1 MVKLTKAQVA
11 VGIGTTNGGYLLLS
25 DKSRRVWKKRG
36 PFLKGESVNRLT
48 YSHKG
53 KKLYAATLTDGV
65 FVSGDFGKTWKPIN
79 RGLHV
84 RKVWTVAV
92 DPKTPSTLYAG
103 THYGHLFRSKSG
115 GESWEEVTGLHTAPK
130 RNDWGIDWG
139 FGTVGLCIHTV
150 RIDSTNADRI
160 YIVSSGGGPYR
171 TDDAGATWSLLNK
184 GVVESCPVG
193 AKHDSPEIPREQNTG
208 NLEQHLRDVHRCT
221 HQLLVSAQ
229 NHDLL
234 YQQNHCGVYRS
245 QDAGNQWEDISPSDS
260 LRHGFSMSLVE
271 NGGRTIYTIPAFQ
284 GACKK
289 HNSCVVGGLAVYRN
303 RNGEGWERLEAGL
316 PKNAHTCVLRHAM
329 AADHLSPSGVYF
341 GTTTGEIF
349 GTKDGGDSW
358 SLMVRGI
365 GRVQGI
371 SSLFQ

>member
-1 MVKLTKAQVA
+1 K
-11 VGIGTTNGGYLLLS
+11 Y
-25 DKSRRVWKKRG
+25 
-36 PFLKGESVNRLT
+36 
-48 YSHKG
+48 
-53 KKLYAATLTDGV
+53 
-65 FVSGDFGKTWKPIN
+65 
-79 RGLHV
+79 
-84 RKVWTVAV
+84 
-92 DPKTPSTLYAG
+92 
-103 THYGHLFRSKSG
+103 
-115 GESWEEVTGLHTAPK
+115 
-130 RNDWGIDWG
+130 
-139 FGTVGLCIHTV
+139 
-150 RIDSTNADRI
+150 
-160 YIVSSGGGPYR
+160 
-171 TDDAGATWSLLNK
+171 
-184 GVVESCPVG
+184 
-193 AKHDSPEIPREQNTG
+193 DSPEIPREQNTG
-208 NLEQHLRDVHRCT
+208 NLEQHLRDVHKCT
-221 HQLLVSAQ
+221 HQLLISAQ
-229 NHDLL
+229 DHDLL

-245 QDAGNQWEDISPSDS
+245 QDAGNQWEDISPGDS

-289 HNSCVVGGLAVYRN
+289 HNSCVVGALAVYRN